1 MRNKNLVLMK
11 IATLL
16 IVFNLLSILPQGKE
30 TKLQSDISDV
40 TVYTSSASITIDP
53 KVMQNPRLVRR

>member
-1 MRNKNLVLMK
+1 MK